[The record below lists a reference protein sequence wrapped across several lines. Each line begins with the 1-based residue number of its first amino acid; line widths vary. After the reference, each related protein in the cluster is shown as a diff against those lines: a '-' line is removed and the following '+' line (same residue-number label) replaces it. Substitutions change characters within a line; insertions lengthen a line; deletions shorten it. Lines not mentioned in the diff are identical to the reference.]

1 MIRELYF
8 SHSLHNS
15 YFYLHMGQVHPAVI
29 RPIRIVKPEL
39 VSFLN
44 KMTLKSAFIRIVPL
58 TLILFL
64 VSCGAAL
71 IPKYAIQ
78 ARAWIA

>member
-1 MIRELYF
+1 
-8 SHSLHNS
+8 
-15 YFYLHMGQVHPAVI
+15 MGQVHPAVI

-39 VSFLN
+39 VPFLN

-64 VSCGAAL
+64 VSCGGAL